1 MRELGVGCAAG
12 RDMRPAAHLLSF
24 APPKESRQR
33 KGGPTG
39 CVPSLRFGQ
48 PAVLAVG
55 VRRRTRFV
63 RCAHAAQT
71 TAASQITTR
80 MHAALHSLTPPAAL
94 LGASRGE
101 GTAGRA
107 IAALGLGIIDLRPRC
122 GQLPLPSVLPDY
134 WACQSPSLH
143 RLDVT
148 LVKAER
154 SDGPSG
160 LHHALWPCRE
170 AQGVGRAWAA
180 QHAHASCSD
189 SLRLSERSAVSAKR
203 VPQRRP
209 ATEHRRLPRSEA
221 QGTRPVGSLFFCLL
235 FFGETKKSRSP
246 AGANS
251 RPAALRT
258 PPTPKPR
265 WHPSDG
271 RRKPQGA
278 HP

>member
-180 QHAHASCSD
+180 QHAHASC
-189 SLRLSERSAVSAKR
+189 LTRCGCLSGVSAANKASSAAPHHDRASQVAPKRSAGDTASGAAFSLPTFFWRSKR
-203 VPQRRP
+203 
-209 ATEHRRLPRSEA
+209 
-221 QGTRPVGSLFFCLL
+221 
-235 FFGETKKSRSP
+235 K
-246 AGANS
+246 
-251 RPAALRT
+251 
-258 PPTPKPR
+258 
-265 WHPSDG
+265 
-271 RRKPQGA
+271 
-278 HP
+278 